1 MGNAFEFS
9 QLEKTNNNVITHSK
23 SLLLRDVKP
32 FPDDSRMYA
41 LGDVAISL
49 LEKFP
54 NKKDNRGGAVANLII
69 LRDRCTRNH
78 SSSGILNLHLGEE
91 DLAVL
96 GHFDLACA
104 IDQHLEGASWALG
117 IIELKLNPEIRI
129 ATHTKVAFHDIGK
142 AHRAGGVHLGHGPRV
157 YTLRAKR
164 QISTHLK
171 GSSPPD
177 TLRLWIDELD
187 TGRHGVKIEG
197 EDAEDER

>member
-1 MGNAFEFS
+1 MNETEGRKGGNSKPAGGGGGRIVNTASTTSAASCFASAELTLVAKEVYATLMRVGRSSATGRLNVSRNYDMGNAFEFS

-41 LGDVAISL
+41 LRDVAISL

-78 SSSGILNLHLGEE
+78 SSRGILNLHLGEE

-104 IDQHLEGASWALG
+104 IDQHLEGTSWALG
-117 IIELKLNPEIRI
+117 IIELKLNP
-129 ATHTKVAFHDIGK
+129 
-142 AHRAGGVHLGHGPRV
+142 
-157 YTLRAKR
+157 
-164 QISTHLK
+164 
-171 GSSPPD
+171 
-177 TLRLWIDELD
+177 
-187 TGRHGVKIEG
+187 
-197 EDAEDER
+197 